1 MRTRI
6 FLSKAGES
14 STPRVPNE
22 ALTRRQALRLTAAP
36 FLLSAWPR
44 AARAEESSVVTLPA
58 TADIGG
64 RPTVLARV
72 RGHEL
77 RFLVDTG
84 STRSVLDRTIADQIA
99 LDLRRTNVTARGI
112 AGPLPVELAVQPGM
126 ELDGLPNPRA
136 HKQLW
141 VLASGG
147 LGPGIAGLL
156 GNEFLWDW
164 DVEFDLPNS
173 ALRFYP
179 RGTGSLPDG
188 ARSTRLRHSDRY
200 RAIVQVE
207 LDGVVLRAL
216 LDSGAAFS
224 SVARRALYQLGIDAN
239 DGNSVHVG
247 TTRGI
252 GGHPVLLENR
262 RFRRFALEDET
273 LDAPRF
279 AILNDNPEQR
289 MLTGSHIVTETDHEF
304 VLGADWLN
312 THRVLLSPSE
322 DRLSFLRVGNNP
334 IFRVPVPARSG

>member
-1 MRTRI
+1 MPVAP
-6 FLSKAGES
+6 S
-14 STPRVPNE
+14 E

-36 FLLSAWPR
+36 FLSNVLPAACMR
-44 AARAEESSVVTLPA
+44 AAQADEGGIFTLPA
-58 TADIGG
+58 SADIGG

-84 STRSVLDRTIADQIA
+84 STRSVLDRTVADAIA
-99 LDLRRTNVTARGI
+99 LDLRRTNFTARGI
-112 AGPLPVELAVQPGM
+112 GGPLPVELAVQPGM

-136 HKQLW
+136 RKQLW

-147 LGPGIAGLL
+147 FGPGIAGLL

-179 RGTGSLPDG
+179 RGTAPTPDG
-188 ARSTRLRHSDRY
+188 ARVSRLRHSERY
-200 RAIVQVE
+200 RAIVQIE

-216 LDSGAAFS
+216 LDSGAPFS

-239 DGNSVHVG
+239 DGNSVQVG
-247 TTRGI
+247 TTRGVD
-252 GGHPVLLENR
+252 GQPVLLENR
-262 RFRRFALEDET
+262 RFRRFAFEDET

-279 AILNDNPEQR
+279 AILSDRPDKR
-289 MLTGSHIVTETDHEF
+289 IYTGSHIVTETDHEF
-304 VLGADWLN
+304 VIGADWLN
-312 THRVLLSPSE
+312 THRVLLSPAE